1 MYDQNGDEIITLE
14 EMTRLFEDKDLGAN
28 LYEDL
33 HMIEGVL
40 ANLSFAYQI
49 TVFLS
54 HANTCTNICS

>member
-54 HANTCTNICS
+54 HAITCTITCT